1 MNRKSQRGVALVIT
15 LIMLAIVLVMAVLFL
30 GISRRERAAV
40 TANVELTTAKN
51 AAETGQ
57 TRALAEIIARIT
69 AQSNLLAY
77 GMVVSTNFITATGFR
92 QGVSSF
98 TNVSYN
104 YADGLPLG
112 LQVMGFSAE
121 DARLFGIAATIRDQL
136 GGAA

>member
-77 GMVVSTNFITATGFR
+77 GMVVSTNFITATGF
-92 QGVSSF
+92 QKGDF
-98 TNVSYN
+98 WYD
-104 YADGLPLG
+104 YLIKL
-112 LQVMGFSAE
+112 
-121 DARLFGIAATIRDQL
+121 
-136 GGAA
+136 